1 MTKGAISE
9 VVAGASLG
17 IGGEC
22 YGTVRRVGS
31 AVAAAQRVA
40 VGDAVVAVPPDGMG
54 SYLRTSSRWVFRADE
69 QLAPTDAVASTM
81 VYATAWLAL
90 HRLANIRAGHDVLIH
105 SAAGGVGL
113 AALALCVR
121 AGCRVFATAS
131 TEEKRRVLLSRG
143 TAAVFNSRSAA
154 DFAAGVRQ
162 ATGGVGVDV
171 VLNSL
176 SGDALAASLELVKPF
191 GSFCDV
197 SKRDA
202 YEGSPLSM
210 SHFLRGVRFCPAHI
224 DVLMLERPDDARA
237 LFDEVRG
244 AMAELPLLPVTTYP
258 MSQLDEALRFMA
270 SGVHIGKLVIETSDV
285 QATLAMPRGVRIGAA
300 GGATSS
306 ERADVLCRSVAQA
319 LRSSCESGGARADC
333 VVLQQIPD

>member
-1 MTKGAISE
+1 MKES
-9 VVAGASLG
+9 ASGL
-17 IGGEC
+17 
-22 YGTVRRVGS
+22 
-31 AVAAAQRVA
+31 
-40 VGDAVVAVPPDGMG
+40 
-54 SYLRTSSRWVFRADE
+54 TS
-69 QLAPTDAVASTM
+69 
-81 VYATAWLAL
+81 
-90 HRLANIRAGHDVLIH
+90 
-105 SAAGGVGL
+105 
-113 AALALCVR
+113 
-121 AGCRVFATAS
+121 
-131 TEEKRRVLLSRG
+131 LLL
-143 TAAVFNSRSAA
+143 
-154 DFAAGVRQ
+154 Q
-162 ATGGVGVDV
+162 
-171 VLNSL
+171 
-176 SGDALAASLELVKPF
+176 PF
-191 GSFCDV
+191 CSFCDV

-333 VVLQQIPD
+333 VVLPQIPDEMDDDAVAAAIRGAEVVITRSKLVAWFAAERLRVPLAIELRCPWRALSPALVRQMMQLRGRGHVVAFEESCGGESSDAEWLPLLVAPCWAYLTNLALADSAIVYTTY